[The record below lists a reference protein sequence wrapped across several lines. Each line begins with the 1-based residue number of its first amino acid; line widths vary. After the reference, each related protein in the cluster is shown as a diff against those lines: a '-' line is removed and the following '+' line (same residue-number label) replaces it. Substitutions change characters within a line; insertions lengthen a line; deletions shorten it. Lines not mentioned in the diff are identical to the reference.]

1 MVINLCFVPKPD
13 SKSLMDSQSKC
24 VGNCIF
30 PRLLF
35 NHKDTEKE
43 LGLAATSQ
51 NWESNTAA
59 GEKGPTH
66 LEAGGSATWIT
77 PVDSH
82 LASPAHISGT
92 MFDSAVI
99 MNVSE
104 ENYLLVLV
112 SAMNLS
118 HMVNSNY
125 TADDL
130 AKILK
135 QVVKIWV
142 HSCHNFSQ
150 HVLIKGRPS
159 LKGVENMS

>member
-1 MVINLCFVPKPD
+1 
-13 SKSLMDSQSKC
+13 MDSQSKC

-30 PRLLF
+30 SRLLF

-66 LEAGGSATWIT
+66 LEAGGWATWIT

-82 LASPAHISGT
+82 LASTAHIPGT

-142 HSCHNFSQ
+142 HICHNFSQ